1 MGEERMK
8 ENKYE
13 LIKFEDG
20 NFSLDVN
27 VSPKEETVQ
36 LTVEKIS
43 ALFDRDR
50 TVILKHIRKIYSEN
64 ELAEDTTCA
73 FFAQVQLEGDR

>member
-27 VSPKEETVQ
+27 VSPKEETVW

-64 ELAEDTTCA
+64 ELAKDTTCA